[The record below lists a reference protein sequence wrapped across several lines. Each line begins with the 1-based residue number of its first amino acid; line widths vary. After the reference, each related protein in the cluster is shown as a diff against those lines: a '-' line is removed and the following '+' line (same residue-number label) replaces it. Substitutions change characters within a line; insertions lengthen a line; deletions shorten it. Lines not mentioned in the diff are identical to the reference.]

1 MPPLPTDVLLSL
13 EVSLG
18 SFPLSTVLFP
28 WGVGMAKLEAE
39 AEAEAVEV
47 PVILPVAVTV
57 ADTALAPALWEATT
71 VVVSCSLPLPAADVD
86 FGLPLMS
93 LPVVDAL
100 GIATLEPV
108 TRLEAELVT
117 DEAELVTDEAE
128 LVTDEAE
135 LVTDETAPPPLL
147 KGAPVGGLPSSVT
160 KN

>member
-1 MPPLPTDVLLSL
+1 
-13 EVSLG
+13 
-18 SFPLSTVLFP
+18 
-28 WGVGMAKLEAE
+28 MAKLEAE

-135 LVTDETAPPPLL
+135 LVTDEAELVTDEAELVTDETAPPPLL